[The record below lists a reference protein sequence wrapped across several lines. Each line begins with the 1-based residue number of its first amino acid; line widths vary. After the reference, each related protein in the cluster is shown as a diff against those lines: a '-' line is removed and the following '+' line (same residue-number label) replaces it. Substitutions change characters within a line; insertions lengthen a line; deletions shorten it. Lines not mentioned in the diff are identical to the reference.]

1 MRRDIEPLESGRLTY
16 ERSLFSSL
24 LDKIN
29 YVLGNYTDSR
39 LSSISP
45 VRSAL
50 ADSIT
55 EIEAAIDKNE
65 LTIDELKEVKLSAR
79 ASKRVQGAINLLRVS
94 LLHAR
99 ASQFAQSPEEIY
111 EGTFAARCLDAKQ
124 QGLARSL
131 FEIQDT
137 VVLEF
142 LTTPE
147 APPPEL
153 IAELGLSIE
162 TLTDLREWVRSLE
175 NWQIEA
181 MRQVMYGGNVN
192 LNQAKYVVGP
202 VAKLMA
208 ELEGPKLG
216 GFLSE
221 VIVLWISGVPFRS
234 IWGHKEG
241 YWQTDRIEDLISV
254 VYSRVQFLLPWGL
267 YAADRLLEAEA
278 KRRGFSYD
286 GQLRLL
292 AYLADAGVP
301 TFDAL
306 RLVSFQFERADAT
319 RFAARYQQRG
329 GLNTGMDVV
338 QWVIAQ
344 PLKVLVECVRGT
356 EQRRVDFDFE
366 QRVRDLKAQA

>member
-1 MRRDIEPLESGRLTY
+1 M
-16 ERSLFSSL
+16 
-24 LDKIN
+24 
-29 YVLGNYTDSR
+29 
-39 LSSISP
+39 
-45 VRSAL
+45 
-50 ADSIT
+50 
-55 EIEAAIDKNE
+55 
-65 LTIDELKEVKLSAR
+65 
-79 ASKRVQGAINLLRVS
+79 
-94 LLHAR
+94 
-99 ASQFAQSPEEIY
+99 
-111 EGTFAARCLDAKQ
+111 
-124 QGLARSL
+124 
-131 FEIQDT
+131 
-137 VVLEF
+137 VLEF

-319 RFAARYQQRG
+319 RLAARYQQRG